1 MIKGIYQTLHRKL
14 KIAQHEPKTGDE
26 LICSGNLNRSLV
38 LQNIKLGIGNTRPH
52 TGKNPSHHT
61 WLWCYSQS
69 RLVIYR
75 SPGSVLRTQTTGA
88 TESTTEPSTATSQS
102 TVTST
107 EGTTATATTGTTG
120 TTVTQTTQTTRE
132 TESTTEPTTATSQS
146 TVTSTA
152 ETTATETTPNF
163 FLYDPAINIHIIS
176 YLLTKKK
183 KRKGKIFFVLFV
195 WFCY

>member
-1 MIKGIYQTLHRKL
+1 LCRTPPVSCISEAASRRRQIIQWLKMIKGIYQTLHRKL

-75 SPGSVLRTQTTGA
+75 SPGSVLRVVFSFGIIDIFSFLNNIYSCLFLIFVHYNI
-88 TESTTEPSTATSQS
+88 ESLFTFIGGNE
-102 TVTST
+102 
-107 EGTTATATTGTTG
+107 
-120 TTVTQTTQTTRE
+120 
-132 TESTTEPTTATSQS
+132 
-146 TVTSTA
+146 
-152 ETTATETTPNF
+152 
-163 FLYDPAINIHIIS
+163 NIM
-176 YLLTKKK
+176 K
-183 KRKGKIFFVLFV
+183 
-195 WFCY
+195 